1 MQYGFFMSKKLEQN
15 NFYSEKQFEAKQ
27 NLTGFFRLLL
37 EIDIK
42 NNPQLYENNRNTNN
56 TNQGE

>member
-1 MQYGFFMSKKLEQN
+1 MSENLNQN
-15 NFYSEKQFEAKQ
+15 NYYNKNQLEAKE
-27 NLTGFFRLLL
+27 NIAGFFRLLL

-42 NNPQLYENNRNTNN
+42 NNPQLYENNRDTNN